1 MGLNKIITKLE
12 QEALT
17 PDEVLNDLIEGNN
30 RFTSDNFHSR
40 DYNALKVSAT
50 VGQYPKAVI
59 LSCVDSRV
67 PVETVFDQGIGDIF
81 VARVAGNF
89 ENKDIL
95 GSMEYACKVAGSK
108 LVFVMGHESCGAVSA
123 ACDGIELGN
132 ITHLLSNI
140 KPAVEAVKTEGKR
153 DSSNKKFVHDV
164 VEKNVRLTMER
175 VREKSPIL
183 KDMEDKGDIK
193 IIGGVYSLQSGIVE
207 LLSHAKLNL

>member
-1 MGLNKIITKLE
+1 MGLNKIITKQE

-17 PDEVLNDLIEGNN
+17 PDETLDDLIEGNN

-50 VGQYPKAVI
+50 IGQYPKAVI

-95 GSMEYACKVAGSK
+95 GSLEYACKVAGSK

-153 DSSNKKFVHDV
+153 DSTNKKFVHDV
-164 VEKNVRLTMER
+164 VEKNVRLTIER

-183 KDMEDKGDIK
+183 KDMEDKGYIK
-193 IIGGVYSLQSGIVE
+193 IVGGVYSLQSGKVE
-207 LLSHAKLNL
+207 LLS

>member
-17 PDEVLNDLIEGNN
+17 PDEILNDLMEGNN

-153 DSSNKKFVHDV
+153 DSTNKKFVHDV

-183 KDMEDKGDIK
+183 KDMEYKGDIK
-193 IIGGVYSLQSGIVE
+193 IIGGVYSLQSGKVE
-207 LLSHAKLNL
+207 LLS

>member
-17 PDEVLNDLIEGNN
+17 PDETLSDLIEGNN

-95 GSMEYACKVAGSK
+95 GSMEYACKIAGSK

-140 KPAVEAVKTEGKR
+140 KPAVEAVKTEGRR
-153 DSSNKKFVHDV
+153 DSTNKKFVHDV

-183 KDMEDKGDIK
+183 KDMEFKGDIK
-193 IIGGVYSLQSGIVE
+193 IVGGVYSLQSGKVE
-207 LLSHAKLNL
+207 LLS

>member
-1 MGLNKIITKLE
+1 MGLNKIITKQE

-17 PDEVLNDLIEGNN
+17 PDETLDDLIEGNN

-50 VGQYPKAVI
+50 IGQYPKAVI

-95 GSMEYACKVAGSK
+95 GSLEYACKVAGSK

-153 DSSNKKFVHDV
+153 DSTNKNSFMMWSKKRPVNH
-164 VEKNVRLTMER
+164 
-175 VREKSPIL
+175 RES
-183 KDMEDKGDIK
+183 
-193 IIGGVYSLQSGIVE
+193 S
-207 LLSHAKLNL
+207 

>member
-1 MGLNKIITKLE
+1 M
-12 QEALT
+12 
-17 PDEVLNDLIEGNN
+17 
-30 RFTSDNFHSR
+30 
-40 DYNALKVSAT
+40 SAT
-50 VGQYPKAVI
+50 IGQYPKAVI

-95 GSMEYACKVAGSK
+95 GSLEYACKVAGSK

-153 DSSNKKFVHDV
+153 DSTNKKFVHDV
-164 VEKNVRLTMER
+164 VEKNVRLTIER

-183 KDMEDKGDIK
+183 KDMEDKGYIK
-193 IIGGVYSLQSGIVE
+193 IVGGVYSLQSGKVE
-207 LLSHAKLNL
+207 LLS

>member
-17 PDEVLNDLIEGNN
+17 PDETLSDLIEGNN

-50 VGQYPKAVI
+50 IGQYPKAVI

-95 GSMEYACKVAGSK
+95 EAWSM
-108 LVFVMGHESCGAVSA
+108 LV
-123 ACDGIELGN
+123 
-132 ITHLLSNI
+132 
-140 KPAVEAVKTEGKR
+140 K
-153 DSSNKKFVHDV
+153 
-164 VEKNVRLTMER
+164 
-175 VREKSPIL
+175 
-183 KDMEDKGDIK
+183 
-193 IIGGVYSLQSGIVE
+193 
-207 LLSHAKLNL
+207 

>member
-1 MGLNKIITKLE
+1 MGLNKIITKQE

-17 PDEVLNDLIEGNN
+17 PDETLDDLIEGNN

-95 GSMEYACKVAGSK
+95 GSLEYACKVAGSK

-153 DSSNKKFVHDV
+153 DSTNKKFVHDV
-164 VEKNVRLTMER
+164 VEKNVRLTIER

-183 KDMEDKGDIK
+183 KDMEDKGYIK
-193 IIGGVYSLQSGIVE
+193 IVGGVYSLQSGKVE
-207 LLSHAKLNL
+207 LLSSSDF

>member
-1 MGLNKIITKLE
+1 MGLNKIITKQE

-17 PDEVLNDLIEGNN
+17 PDKTLNDLIEGNN

-153 DSSNKKFVHDV
+153 DSTNKKFVHDV
-164 VEKNVRLTMER
+164 VEKNVRLTIER

-183 KDMEDKGDIK
+183 KDMEDKGYIK
-193 IIGGVYSLQSGIVE
+193 IVGGVYSLQSGNVE
-207 LLSHAKLNL
+207 LLS

>member
-153 DSSNKKFVHDV
+153 DSTNKKFVHDV
-164 VEKNVRLTMER
+164 VEKNVRLTMQR

-193 IIGGVYSLQSGIVE
+193 IIGGVYSLQSGKVE
-207 LLSHAKLNL
+207 LLSLSN

>member
-1 MGLNKIITKLE
+1 MGLNKIITKQE

-17 PDEVLNDLIEGNN
+17 PDETLDDLIEGNN

-50 VGQYPKAVI
+50 IGQYPKAVI

-95 GSMEYACKVAGSK
+95 GSLEYACKVAGSK

-153 DSSNKKFVHDV
+153 DSTNKKFVHDV
-164 VEKNVRLTMER
+164 VEKNVRLTIER

-183 KDMEDKGDIK
+183 KDMEDKGYIK
-193 IIGGVYSLQSGIVE
+193 IVGGVYSLQSGKVE
-207 LLSHAKLNL
+207 LLSSSDF